1 MRPTVDFEKILSE
14 QGMPTSTDGVI
25 TLLEADVTAANS
37 IISNN
42 SAMSPF
48 WRLFS
53 ACVVTPVLWLIKTL
67 LANHVLP
74 AMFAA
79 TATKKYLE
87 LKAWDVGLERK
98 EAVKTQGNIIFTK
111 LDINAPVVVEAGTII
126 QTDSTLGAVYKV
138 VVLNNTLIPAGTL
151 SIPVL
156 CEALEA
162 GAGYN
167 LPAGFFNIMQS
178 VVPGIDS
185 VTNAANWITKS
196 GADTEQDEALAL
208 RIRDQFASVGNYHID
223 AVYRAAIAS
232 FAGIQSDLLFFEHNA
247 PRGPGTANC
256 FVMMPVG
263 ETPSSLIDSINNYIT
278 NQGYHGHGDDLL
290 AIAIPAAPADIEL
303 AFWHRENLSV
313 EEIAALEAG
322 IEARVRAAFRESDLY
337 PEITRTL
344 PQSVFA
350 FSQLTKELH
359 SALPGLKSIRFTT
372 EDIESALVL
381 PRINSL
387 TITNNGVAQ

>member
-1 MRPTVDFEKILSE
+1 MRPTVDFEKLLSDD
-14 QGMPTSTDGVI
+14 GMPTTSAGVVA
-25 TLLEADVTAANS
+25 LLEADVTAANS

-87 LKAWDVGLERK
+87 LKAWDVDLTRK
-98 EAVKTQGNIIFTK
+98 AAVKTQGNIIFTK
-111 LDINAPVVVEAGTII
+111 LDINAPIVVPAGSVI

-138 VVLNNTLIPAGTL
+138 LVLQNTLIPAGTL
-151 SIPVL
+151 SAPVL
-156 CEALEA
+156 CEALTA
-162 GAGYN
+162 GAGHN
-167 LPAGFFNIMQS
+167 LPAGFFSIMQD
-178 VVPGIDS
+178 VVPGIDA
-185 VTNAANWITKS
+185 VTNAADWITRS
-196 GADTEQDEALAL
+196 GADTETDEALAL

-232 FAGIQSDLLFFEHNA
+232 FAGIRSDLLFFEHNA

-263 ETPSSLIDSINNYIT
+263 ETPASLIDSINDYIT

-290 AIAIPAAPADIEL
+290 AIAIPAAPVDLEL
-303 AFWHRENLSV
+303 EFWHRENLSV
-313 EEIAALEAG
+313 EDIATLEAN
-322 IEARVRAAFRESDLY
+322 IEARIRAAFRESDLFQ
-337 PEITRTL
+337 ELTRTL
-344 PQSVFA
+344 PKSVFA
-350 FSQLTKELH
+350 FSKLSQELH
-359 SALPGLKSIRFTT
+359 TALPELKSIRWATPDL
-372 EDIESALVL
+372 ENGLVL

>member
-1 MRPTVDFEKILSE
+1 MRPTVDFEKLLAE
-14 QGMPTSTDGVI
+14 QGMPTSTEGVI
-25 TLLEADVTAANS
+25 ALLEADVTAANS

-87 LKAWDVGLERK
+87 LKAWDVGLTRK
-98 EAVKTQGNIIFTK
+98 AAVKTQGNISFTK

-138 VVLNNTLIPAGTL
+138 VVLNNTLIPTGTL
-151 SIPVL
+151 SAPVL

-167 LPAGFFNIMQS
+167 LPAGFFNVMQS

-185 VTNAANWITKS
+185 VTNDANWITRS
-196 GADTEQDEALAL
+196 GADLEQDEALAL

-263 ETPSSLIDSINNYIT
+263 ETPSSLIDSINDYIT

-303 AFWHRENLSV
+303 EFWHRENLSV
-313 EEIAALEAG
+313 EEIDALEAG

-337 PEITRTL
+337 PDITRTL

-350 FSQLTKELH
+350 FSQLIQELH

-372 EDIESALVL
+372 EDIENALVL

-387 TITNNGVAQ
+387 TITNSGVAP

>member
-1 MRPTVDFEKILSE
+1 MRPPVDFEKLLSE
-14 QGMPTSTDGVI
+14 QGMPTSQDGVI
-25 TLLEADVTAANS
+25 QLLEADVTAANS

-48 WRLFS
+48 WRLFA

-87 LKAWDVGLERK
+87 LKAWDVGLSRK
-98 EAVKTQGNIIFTK
+98 AAVKTQGNIMFTK
-111 LDINAPVVVEAGTII
+111 LDINAPVVVEAGAII

-138 VVLNNTLIPAGTL
+138 TVLNNTLIPAGTL
-151 SIPVL
+151 SAPLL

-167 LPAGFFNIMQS
+167 LPAGFFNVMQD

-185 VTNAANWITKS
+185 VTNAADWITRS
-196 GADTEQDEALAL
+196 GADEEQDEALAL

-263 ETPSSLIDSINNYIT
+263 ETPSSLIDSINDYIT

-303 AFWHRENLSV
+303 EFWHRENLSV
-313 EEIAALEAG
+313 EEIAALQAG

-337 PEITRTL
+337 QDITRTL

-350 FSQLTKELH
+350 FSQLVKELH

-372 EDIESALVL
+372 PDIESALVL

-387 TITNNGVAQ
+387 DINNNGVAQ

>member
-1 MRPTVDFEKILSE
+1 MRPTVDFEKVLSE
-14 QGMPTSTDGVI
+14 QGLPTTSDGV
-25 TLLEADVTAANS
+25 TALLATDVTAANS

-111 LDINAPVVVEAGTII
+111 LDIAAPIVVPAGTII
-126 QTDSTLGAVYKV
+126 QTDSTLGAVYKLK
-138 VVLNNTLIPAGTL
+138 VLQSTLIPAGAL
-151 SIPVL
+151 SLPIL

-167 LPAGFFNIMQS
+167 LPAGFYNVMPV

-185 VTNAANWITKS
+185 VNNAANWITRT
-196 GADTEQDEALAL
+196 GADTEQDDALAL
-208 RIRDQFASVGNYHID
+208 RIRDKFASVGNYHID

-232 FAGIQSDLLFFEHNA
+232 FAGIRSDLLFFEHNA

-256 FVMMPVG
+256 FVMMQVG
-263 ETPSSLIDSINNYIT
+263 ATPASLIDSINDYIT

-290 AIAIPAAPADIEL
+290 AIAIPATPVNIALE
-303 AFWHRENLSV
+303 FWHRENLSA

-322 IEARVRAAFRESDLY
+322 IAARVRAAFRESDLY
-337 PEITRTL
+337 QELTRTW
-344 PQSVFA
+344 PQSTFA
-350 FSQLTKELH
+350 FSQLIRELH
-359 SALPGLKSIRFTT
+359 DALPAIKSIRFSNPDL
-372 EDIESALVL
+372 ENALAL
-381 PRINSL
+381 PRINSF
-387 TITNNGVAQ
+387 TITNKGVAQ

>member
-111 LDINAPVVVEAGTII
+111 LDINAPVVVEAGAII

-151 SIPVL
+151 SMPVL

-167 LPAGFFNIMQS
+167 LPAGFFNIMQN

-185 VTNAANWITKS
+185 VTNAANWITRS

-263 ETPSSLIDSINNYIT
+263 ETPSSLINSINNYIT

-290 AIAIPAAPADIEL
+290 AIAIPAAPSDIEL

>member
-1 MRPTVDFEKILSE
+1 MRPTVDFEKVLSE

-25 TLLEADVTAANS
+25 ALVEADVTAANS

-67 LANHVLP
+67 LASHVLP

-98 EAVKTQGNIIFTK
+98 EAVKTQGNITFTK
-111 LDINAPVVVEAGTII
+111 LDINAPVVVEAGVII

-151 SIPVL
+151 SMQVL

-167 LPAGFFNIMQS
+167 LPAGFLSIMQN

-185 VTNAANWITKS
+185 VTNAANWITRS

-263 ETPSSLIDSINNYIT
+263 ETPSSLIDSINDYIS

-290 AIAIPAAPADIEL
+290 AIAIPAAPTDIEL
-303 AFWHRENLSV
+303 EFWHRENLSV
-313 EEIAALEAG
+313 EEIDALEAG
-322 IEARVRAAFRESDLY
+322 IEARIRAAFRESDLY

-372 EDIESALVL
+372 EDIENALVL

-387 TITNNGVAQ
+387 TITNSGVAP

>member
-1 MRPTVDFEKILSE
+1 MRPTVDFEKLLSE
-14 QGMPTSTDGVI
+14 QGIPTSTSGV
-25 TLLEADVTAANS
+25 TALLEADVTAANS

-53 ACVVTPVLWLIKTL
+53 ACVVTPVLWLIKTM
-67 LANHVLP
+67 LASHVLP

-87 LKAWDVGLERK
+87 LKAWDVGLIRK
-98 EAVKTQGNIIFTK
+98 AAVKTQGNIIFTK
-111 LDINAPVVVEAGTII
+111 LDINAPVLVEAGTII

-138 VVLNNTLIPAGTL
+138 LVLNNTLIPTGTL
-151 SIPVL
+151 SASVL

-167 LPAGFFNIMQS
+167 LPAGFFNVMQN

-185 VTNAANWITKS
+185 VTNAANWITRS
-196 GADTEQDEALAL
+196 GADSEQDEALAL

-263 ETPSSLIDSINNYIT
+263 ETPASLIASINDYIT

-290 AIAIPAAPADIEL
+290 AIAIPAAPTNIAL
-303 AFWHRENLSV
+303 QFWHRENLSV
-313 EEIAALEAG
+313 EDVAALKAN

-337 PEITRTL
+337 QELTRTL

-350 FSQLTKELH
+350 FSKLSQELH

-372 EDIESALVL
+372 PDLVSGLAL

>member
-87 LKAWDVGLERK
+87 LKAWDVGLTRK
-98 EAVKTQGNIIFTK
+98 AAVKTQGNISFTK
-111 LDINAPVVVEAGTII
+111 LDINAPAVVEAGTII

-138 VVLNNTLIPAGTL
+138 VVLNNTLIPTGTL
-151 SIPVL
+151 SAPVL

-167 LPAGFFNIMQS
+167 LPAGFFNVMQS

-185 VTNAANWITKS
+185 VTNDANWITRS
-196 GADTEQDEALAL
+196 GADLEQDEALAL

-303 AFWHRENLSV
+303 EFRHRENLSV
-313 EEIAALEAG
+313 EEIAALQAG

>member
-1 MRPTVDFEKILSE
+1 MRPTVNFEKLLSE
-14 QGMPTSTDGVI
+14 QGTPTSKEGVI
-25 TLLEADVTAANS
+25 ELLEADVTAANS

-87 LKAWDVGLERK
+87 LKAWDVGLTRK
-98 EAVKTQGNIIFTK
+98 AAVKTQGNIIFTK
-111 LDINAPVVVEAGTII
+111 LDINAPIVVEAGTII

-138 VVLNNTLIPAGTL
+138 VVLEDTLIPAGTL
-151 SIPVL
+151 SAAVL

-167 LPAGFFNIMQS
+167 LPAGFFNVMQD

-185 VTNAANWITKS
+185 VTNDANWITRS
-196 GADTEQDEALAL
+196 GADTEEDEALAL

-232 FAGIQSDLLFFEHNA
+232 FAGIRSDLLFFEHNA

-263 ETPSSLIDSINNYIT
+263 ETPESLIDSINDYIT

-290 AIAIPAAPADIEL
+290 AIAIPAAPADLEL
-303 AFWHRENLSV
+303 EFWHRENLSV

-350 FSQLTKELH
+350 FSQLVQELH
-359 SALPGLKSIRFTT
+359 TALPGLKSIRFATA
-372 EDIESALVL
+372 DIESALVL

-387 TITNNGVAQ
+387 TITNNGVAP